1 MNSFTSFPASHWI
14 IYKHPLV
21 RSLLFENLGRGIWV
35 NFEVKGH
42 FFKIAFAR
50 DPSST
55 LFFVHSL
62 KNIVDYIYFFF
73 SFFTCLQKHTHR
85 VLVVNTKESNPGGN
99 RCVFMQQLYIIMWA
113 LGKCWIKVT
122 IIVDL
127 ITYSLK

>member
-1 MNSFTSFPASHWI
+1 MNSFTSFPASLWI

-73 SFFTCLQKHTHR
+73 LFLLAYRNTHTEYLLSIQRKATQEVTGVYLCSKHYN
-85 VLVVNTKESNPGGN
+85 VGA
-99 RCVFMQQLYIIMWA
+99 W
-113 LGKCWIKVT
+113 
-122 IIVDL
+122 
-127 ITYSLK
+127 